1 MTQTDSPGGT
11 GVDGFSFFASALP
24 LLALYGYG
32 FAAKIIDRH
41 RPSISALMNEQ
52 RINWVTHATRRETP
66 LDAILSG
73 NIMSS
78 VSFFASTTALLIL
91 ALFTVIGQLPQL
103 SPALSSI
110 TFGALYSDA
119 DFQIHNIAML
129 ILFVSAFLSFTL
141 SLRQFN
147 HFCILLGASD
157 PASPAPPDTIGT
169 IARINAIAA
178 RNFNAGIRAYYF
190 AIPMVAWFISSWASI
205 AVTFIT
211 VALLLYREYFSYAR
225 WLVARIT
232 PH

>member
-1 MTQTDSPGGT
+1 M
-11 GVDGFSFFASALP
+11 DGFAFFASALP
-24 LLALYGYG
+24 IMALYTYG
-32 FAAKIIDRH
+32 FSARLLDRH
-41 RPSISALMNEQ
+41 RPSLSALMNEQ
-52 RINWVTHATRRETP
+52 RINWVRQATRRETP

-91 ALFTVIGQLPQL
+91 ALFTVIGQLPQFA
-103 SPALSSI
+103 PALATI
-110 TFGALYSDA
+110 NFGPPHSETDL
-119 DFQIHNIAML
+119 QIHNVAML

-147 HFCILLGASD
+147 HFCILIGASD
-157 PASPAPPDTIGT
+157 HARATPPEEIRA

-178 RNFNAGIRAYYF
+178 QNFNAGIRSYYF
-190 AIPMVAWFISSWASI
+190 AIPMVAWFMSSWASI
-205 AVTFIT
+205 IVTILTIAFLIH
-211 VALLLYREYFSYAR
+211 REYFSYAR